1 MARPKSENKRNAIMS
16 AAIQVIVSQGLS
28 APTATIAKQAELS
41 NGSLFNYFETKA
53 DLLNQ
58 LYIELKSEMA
68 TAALGGLPANTN
80 IREQLLYV
88 WSHWLLW
95 AASCPEKR
103 RALVHLGVSNDIT
116 TESRQ
121 AANEAFSGIKKLLEE
136 GVEKGPMRDAPL
148 GFVVSMVDAL
158 ADSTIDYMIN
168 DPENAE
174 KHRMMAFD
182 AIWRMIG

>member
-1 MARPKSENKRNAIMS
+1 MARPKSEDKRNAIMS

-28 APTATIAKQAELS
+28 APTATIAKEAGVS

-68 TAALGGLPANTN
+68 TAALGGLPSNIN

-88 WSHWLLW
+88 WSHWLHW

-103 RALVHLGVSNDIT
+103 RVLAHLGVSNDIT

-121 AANEAFSGIKKLLEE
+121 TANDALSGIKKLLEQGRE
-136 GVEKGPMRDAPL
+136 NGPMCDAPL
-148 GFVVSMVDAL
+148 GFIVSMVDAL
-158 ADSTIDYMIN
+158 ADATIDFMIN
-168 DPENAE
+168 DPDNAE
-174 KHRMMAFD
+174 KHCIMAFD